1 MKNNQ
6 MKNNQM
12 KNNQMKNIT
21 TQNVKPIMKEI
32 ERNTTEKV
40 MQYNEKSFVS
50 NNHSINALKSI
61 MEQGA
66 MEFKQKTGRPMTYS
80 EMREMFG

>member
-1 MKNNQ
+1 MD
-6 MKNNQM
+6 
-12 KNNQMKNIT
+12 QMKNIP

-32 ERNTTEKV
+32 ERKTTEKV
-40 MQYNEKSFVS
+40 MHYNEKSFVS
-50 NNHSINALKSI
+50 NNHSITVLKSI

-66 MEFKQKTGRPMTYS
+66 NEFKQKTGRPMTYS